1 MTTTGRN
8 GRTSSRRE
16 NHIPSV
22 VFVDTES
29 GERERKKAAKSNDAI
44 SENFNLESR
53 EVQSK
58 KDIDHVICPEL
69 CGPQSRS
76 VSSPTTIFFRVLKY
90 FGNAG
95 IFSLDNYRNDV
106 YEMALL
112 KEKNFL
118 AFASNVNWKCV
129 QFVALA
135 IVENL

>member
-1 MTTTGRN
+1 M
-8 GRTSSRRE
+8 
-16 NHIPSV
+16 
-22 VFVDTES
+22 F
-29 GERERKKAAKSNDAI
+29 
-44 SENFNLESR
+44 FN
-53 EVQSK
+53 
-58 KDIDHVICPEL
+58 
-69 CGPQSRS
+69 
-76 VSSPTTIFFRVLKY
+76 VLKY

-129 QFVALA
+129 EFVALA